1 MDDIVYIAGGK
12 VSNYQQYNTDGSA
25 TDFMDGYMIEVF
37 VPDSRKEDV
46 DRNDDLRR
54 EVTEKI
60 NAAIT
65 LLGG

>member
-1 MDDIVYIAGGK
+1 MDDIIYIAGGQAA
-12 VSNYQQYNTDGSA
+12 NYQQFKADGSA

-37 VPDSRKEDV
+37 VPESRKEDV

>member
-1 MDDIVYIAGGK
+1 MDEIIYVAGGH
-12 VSNYQQYNTDGSA
+12 VSNYQQFKADGTA

-37 VPDSRKEDV
+37 VPESRKDDV
-46 DRNDDLRR
+46 DRNDERRR

-60 NAAIT
+60 DAAIT

>member
-1 MDDIVYIAGGK
+1 MEEIVYIAG
-12 VSNYQQYNTDGSA
+12 VRTANYQQYNTDGST
-25 TDFMDGYMIEVF
+25 TDFMDGYMVEVF

-60 NAAIT
+60 DAAIT

>member
-1 MDDIVYIAGGK
+1 
-12 VSNYQQYNTDGSA
+12 
-25 TDFMDGYMIEVF
+25 MDGYMIEVF
-37 VPDSRKEDV
+37 VPESRKEDV

>member
-1 MDDIVYIAGGK
+1 MDDIIYIAGGK
-12 VSNYQQYNTDGSA
+12 AANYQQYNADGSA

-60 NAAIT
+60 DAAIT

>member
-1 MDDIVYIAGGK
+1 MDDIVYIAGGSS
-12 VSNYQQYNTDGSA
+12 SNYQQIHADGSA

-37 VPDSRKEDV
+37 VPESRKEDV